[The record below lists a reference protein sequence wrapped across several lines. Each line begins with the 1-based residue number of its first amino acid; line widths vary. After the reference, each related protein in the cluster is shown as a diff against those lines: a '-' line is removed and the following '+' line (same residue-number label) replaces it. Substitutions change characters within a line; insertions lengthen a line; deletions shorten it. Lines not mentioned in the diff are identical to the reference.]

1 MSYSIVGNTG
11 AKLQKR
17 ETQFDPEAG
26 YTDIEIWTGPKEAIQ
41 GKFNLMS
48 GAGWRCVMSHT
59 GPCWTMTAQI
69 GGTGAIEVW
78 ELASEWAVIDI
89 RQSPYLGT
97 LAVDFITLNLWFESI
112 REDMKKRVMIS
123 YADVGKRYMAKLM
136 ARGEE
141 SFRQSRQVLRRRLC
155 NPRDYSAVFPIS
167 SPDAV
172 YTTSMLIET
181 FSPPSYI
188 TNRLRSNPSTKPEDT
203 NWGWLAQTESSTVTL
218 QSNKIEEVNEWAF
231 AAWPAPGIYNFIS

>member
-112 REDMKKRVMIS
+112 REDMTKRVMIS

-172 YTTSMLIET
+172 YTTSKLIET
-181 FSPPSYI
+181 CRHLTASTTDSTRALASNSPVCPSRFM
-188 TNRLRSNPSTKPEDT
+188 TTRRSRCRKRRATGHPC
-203 NWGWLAQTESSTVTL
+203 
-218 QSNKIEEVNEWAF
+218 AF
-231 AAWPAPGIYNFIS
+231 KGR